1 MYRLDNKF
9 TKHLTAKKKRGHC
22 QAEEEV
28 DKELE
33 DEREVLFCAVKEVG
47 WVLMHDTRLF
57 KVNDEIKRVLRI
69 KLMKLCQD
77 VRKTLIHLE

>member
-1 MYRLDNKF
+1 M
-9 TKHLTAKKKRGHC
+9 
-22 QAEEEV
+22 
-28 DKELE
+28 
-33 DEREVLFCAVKEVG
+33 LFGAVKEVG

-57 KVNDEIKRVLRI
+57 KVNDELKRLLRI

>member
-1 MYRLDNKF
+1 
-9 TKHLTAKKKRGHC
+9 
-22 QAEEEV
+22 
-28 DKELE
+28 
-33 DEREVLFCAVKEVG
+33 VLFGAVKEVG

-57 KVNDEIKRVLRI
+57 KVNDELKRLLRI